1 MDGFTETLNLFKEM
15 NGVTEKMGLIL
26 SEAEIIDDTLLWR
39 EYVPRYVVVL
49 LSSILSIYKV
59 LLSILIFLEFSNISV
74 ILKIF
79 TKHCY

>member
-1 MDGFTETLNLFKEM
+1 MDGFTE
-15 NGVTEKMGLIL
+15 KMELIL
-26 SEAEIIDDTLLWR
+26 SETEIVDDTLLWR
-39 EYVPRYVVVL
+39 EDVPRYVVVL

-79 TKHCY
+79 PKHL